1 MTGATRVPP
10 SAARDSNGTF
20 VKGKWQ
26 IWQALFL
33 SAGTTMAGVTY
44 CALETV
50 LTAAVN
56 AGGVHEA
63 TIAQVPGQK
72 AFTLCVTIKSTQDK
86 IFLATRRYPDTPRHF
101 KTIET
106 AAEKAFAAANIS
118 KFTVLM
124 NTGRNTSPG

>member
-1 MTGATRVPP
+1 
-10 SAARDSNGTF
+10 
-20 VKGKWQ
+20 
-26 IWQALFL
+26 
-33 SAGTTMAGVTY
+33 MAGVTY

-56 AGGVHEA
+56 AGGVHDA

-86 IFLATRRYPDTPRHF
+86 IFLATRRDPDAPRHF

-106 AAEKAFAAANIS
+106 AAEKAFVAVNIS

-124 NTGRNTSPG
+124 NTGSNTSPGLPKSIKRIYKI